1 MPVKT
6 TRKTLKRK
14 TLRGGMHFKE
24 FAILLEGP
32 HQPYGGYGETHK
44 IIINENDIYQV
55 RFQPSPQGPYK
66 NPIYK
71 YSAEQT
77 LHDMVGQE
85 LGERT
90 LVYHSERPFRI
101 EDLAHTIQPLDSIAF
116 WESTTPTMS
125 TRRILDIFIEEV
137 KYRQAKNDRIEELEQ
152 LVAEL
157 SKGVSVR
164 KQNSSMKAAED
175 VVPKKKVVHRSAL
188 RKKQSYADNK

>member
-1 MPVKT
+1 MPH
-6 TRKTLKRK
+6 
-14 TLRGGMHFKE
+14 GMWGK
-24 FAILLEGP
+24 
-32 HQPYGGYGETHK
+32 
-44 IIINENDIYQV
+44 
-55 RFQPSPQGPYK
+55 
-66 NPIYK
+66 
-71 YSAEQT
+71 
-77 LHDMVGQE
+77 E
-85 LGERT
+85 LGERN
-90 LVYHSERPFRI
+90 LVYHSEIPFRI

-116 WESTTPTMS
+116 WESTTPVYS
-125 TRRILDIFIEEV
+125 APGPGLAILDRFIEEV